1 METKTPKVPASPKT
15 PASPLDR
22 RQFLRVSAIA
32 GGGVLLATYVEP
44 FANAGA
50 RLSGAPAPAA
60 DFQPNAYIRIT
71 PDGTITIIAKNPE
84 VGQGVKT
91 MLPMLIAD
99 ELDADWSKVRVEQ
112 GKLDTVNYQPRQVAG
127 GSTATPQNWIPMR
140 RVGAAARAMLVTAA
154 AQTWNVPESEL
165 TTSASTVVHKASNR
179 TIGYGDLASK
189 AATITAPNIE
199 TVKLKDPK
207 DFTIIGKPTP
217 GVDNPSIVRGK
228 PLFGIDVTMPGMLYA
243 VFHKSPVFAA
253 KVKSANLDEIKK
265 EPGVKHAFV
274 VEGGTNLAGLLGGV
288 AIVADTWWSAKAAR
302 DKLKVTWEDHP
313 TAQQSSASIARQAA
327 ELSTKPPMRTLRK
340 DGDVDAALKSGAK
353 VVEAEYFY
361 PFIAH
366 APLEPQNCT
375 ASFKDG
381 KLEMWV
387 PSQTPEGGRTMC
399 AQTLGIKDTDITV
412 NLTRMGGGFGRRL
425 NNDYMVEAAWIAK
438 EIGVP
443 VKLLWTR
450 EDDMQHDFYR
460 PAGYH
465 YLKGAVDASGK
476 LVAWTNHFVSFGDPE
491 RMAAA
496 PQPNSGPPF
505 AASAGISG
513 GEFPARFVPNF
524 ALETSVIPLGVPT
537 GALRAPGSN
546 GIAFATQSFI
556 DELAAAAGKDPLQFR
571 LDMLASTPI
580 QDPPPANAPPGQV
593 PIVFEAARMR
603 GVLELVREKSGWGQ
617 GTLPKGT
624 GRGVAFHW
632 SHRGY
637 FAEVVQA
644 TVAKNG
650 TIKVDKV
657 WVAGDVGSQIINP
670 SGADNQVHGSVL
682 DGISEA
688 LAQEITI
695 ARGRAVQSNFTDF
708 PLIRLAQSPP
718 VEVHWKITE
727 YPPTG
732 IGEPA
737 LPPVVP
743 ALCNAIFAATGK
755 RVRSLPL
762 SKQNLAWV

>member
-1 METKTPKVPASPKT
+1 METKTPV
-15 PASPLDR
+15 DR

-32 GGGVLLATYVEP
+32 GGGVLLATYIEP

-50 RLSGAPAPAA
+50 RLSGAAAPAA
-60 DFQPNAYIRIT
+60 DFAPNAFIRIT

-84 VGQGVKT
+84 IGQGIKT
-91 MLPMLIAD
+91 KLPMLIAD
-99 ELDADWSKVRVEQ
+99 ELDADWSKVKIEQ
-112 GKLDTVNYQPRQVAG
+112 GKLDSVNYLPRQFAG

-165 TTSASTVVHKASNR
+165 TTSMGAVIHQASNR
-179 TIGYGDLASK
+179 RATYGELSAKASSVPS
-189 AATITAPNIE
+189 PNLE

-207 DFTIIGKPTP
+207 QFTIIGKGVP
-217 GVDNPSIVRGK
+217 GVDNRTIVTGK
-228 PLFGIDVTMPGMLYA
+228 PLFGIDVTVPGMLYA
-243 VFHKSPVFAA
+243 VFEKAPVFAA

-274 VEGGTNLAGLLGGV
+274 VDGGTQLTGLLPGV
-288 AIVADTWWSAKAAR
+288 AIVADSWWQARSAR
-302 DKLKVTWEDHP
+302 SKLKVVWEDHP
-313 TAQQSSASIARQAA
+313 TAQQSSASIARQAD
-327 ELSTKPPMRTLRK
+327 ELSKKTPQRNLRK
-340 DGDVDAALKSGAK
+340 DGDVDAAFKSAAK
-353 VVEAEYFY
+353 VVEATYFY

-366 APLEPQNCT
+366 APLEPQNTT

-381 KLEMWV
+381 KLEIWS
-387 PSQTPEGGRTMC
+387 PTQIPEGGRSLC

-412 NLTRMGGGFGRRL
+412 SLIRAGGGFGRRL

-438 EIGVP
+438 QINGP

-476 LVAWTNHFVSFGDPE
+476 LIAWKNHFVSFGDPE

-496 PQPNSGPPF
+496 PAPNQGAPF
-505 AASAGISG
+505 ASSAGISG
-513 GEFPARFVPNF
+513 LEFPARFVPNF
-524 ALETSVIPLGVPT
+524 TIDTSVMPLGVPT

-546 GIAFATQSFI
+546 GIAYATQSFI
-556 DELAAAAGKDPLQFR
+556 DELALAAGKDPLQFR
-571 LDMLASTPI
+571 IDLVSNTPI
-580 QDPPPANAPPGQV
+580 ALEPPPNAPPGQQ
-593 PIVFEAARMR
+593 PILFEGQRMR
-603 GVLELVREKSGWGQ
+603 GVLELVREKSGWGK
-617 GTLPKGT
+617 TLPKGT
-624 GRGVAFHW
+624 GMGVAFHW

-644 TVAKNG
+644 TVQTNG
-650 TIKVDKV
+650 TLKVDKV
-657 WVAGDVGSQIINP
+657 WVAGDIGNQIINP
-670 SGADNQVHGSVL
+670 LNAENQVQGSVI

-695 ARGRAVQSNFTDF
+695 EGGRTTQSNFNDF
-708 PLIRLAQSPP
+708 PLIRMRQAPP
-718 VEVHWKITE
+718 VEVHFNITDNA
-727 YPPTG
+727 PTG

-743 ALCNAIFAATGK
+743 ALCSAIYAATGK

-762 SKQNLAWV
+762 SKADLKWT

>member
-1 METKTPKVPASPKT
+1 
-15 PASPLDR
+15 
-22 RQFLRVSAIA
+22 
-32 GGGVLLATYVEP
+32 
-44 FANAGA
+44 
-50 RLSGAPAPAA
+50 
-60 DFQPNAYIRIT
+60 
-71 PDGTITIIAKNPE
+71 
-84 VGQGVKT
+84 
-91 MLPMLIAD
+91 
-99 ELDADWSKVRVEQ
+99 
-112 GKLDTVNYQPRQVAG
+112 
-127 GSTATPQNWIPMR
+127 
-140 RVGAAARAMLVTAA
+140 
-154 AQTWNVPESEL
+154 
-165 TTSASTVVHKASNR
+165 
-179 TIGYGDLASK
+179 
-189 AATITAPNIE
+189 
-199 TVKLKDPK
+199 
-207 DFTIIGKPTP
+207 
-217 GVDNPSIVRGK
+217 
-228 PLFGIDVTMPGMLYA
+228 
-243 VFHKSPVFAA
+243 
-253 KVKSANLDEIKK
+253 
-265 EPGVKHAFV
+265 
-274 VEGGTNLAGLLGGV
+274 
-288 AIVADTWWSAKAAR
+288 
-302 DKLKVTWEDHP
+302 
-313 TAQQSSASIARQAA
+313 
-327 ELSTKPPMRTLRK
+327 MRTLRK
-340 DGDVDAALKSGAK
+340 DGDPDAALGNGAK
-353 VVEAEYFY
+353 VVKATYFY

-381 KLEMWV
+381 KLEMWA

-438 EIGVP
+438 EVGVP

-476 LVAWTNHFVSFGDPE
+476 VVAWKNHFVSFGDPE

-513 GEFPARFVPNF
+513 GEFPARFIPNF
-524 ALETSVIPLGVPT
+524 ALETSVMALGVPT

-546 GIAFATQSFI
+546 GIAFATQAFI

-571 LDMLASTPI
+571 LDMLANTPI
-580 QDPPPANAPPGQV
+580 QDPPPAGAPQGQQ

-650 TIKVDKV
+650 TITVDKV
-657 WVAGDVGSQIINP
+657 WVVGDVGNQIINP
-670 SGADNQVHGSVL
+670 LNAVNQTQGAVL
-682 DGISEA
+682 DGIAEA
-688 LAQEITI
+688 LGQEITI
-695 ARGRAVQSNFTDF
+695 EGGKAVQSNFNNF
-708 PLIRLAQSPP
+708 PLLRIRQAAP
-718 VEVHWKITE
+718 VEVHFKMTE
-727 YPPTG
+727 FAPTG
-732 IGEPA
+732 LGEPS

-743 ALCNAIFAATGK
+743 ALVSAIAMATGK

-762 SKQNLAWV
+762 SKADLKWA